1 MNSYFDVLAG
11 VAISGVLALE
21 RTSPTFIISA
31 ANSVLTE
38 YPNYQFTHKV
48 SVNYKHVRMSKVQ
61 AHYYIGEYTNAASEM
76 DILDPTNAP
85 HSNDPVKLLTAIQNL
100 SGSL

>member
-1 MNSYFDVLAG
+1 
-11 VAISGVLALE
+11 
-21 RTSPTFIISA
+21 
-31 ANSVLTE
+31 
-38 YPNYQFTHKV
+38 
-48 SVNYKHVRMSKVQ
+48 MSKVQ